1 MADIV
6 ARAGWDNE
14 QLRKGAAEAVNIAQ
28 RAKSQAEKVMAGF
41 GGLSGVAA
49 ALSGTALLKSTLDDL
64 DRTAKISSRLGAS
77 AESMQRLAMVANLA
91 GADLETTGRALTILN
106 RALDDPANKKAA
118 EAFERLGLKIS
129 DLKAASNDPFRQ
141 MQMLSRAFQEA
152 QKTGTG
158 MADIMALLGR
168 SGAELIP
175 LMRTAAAEFEAF
187 SQRRVV
193 SDEQIKQIE
202 NLNDRMTELRQ
213 TITIGIGTA
222 VADAVSVWQGI
233 VQSAS
238 ETAIYAGIIAEEMAK
253 GASFA
258 EAQAKAA
265 QFMEDYYAAA
275 RKESEAAAAAAAA
288 AADAATAPATTTS
301 SSGSPRTTS
310 ELAQVERLRLQYAEA
325 QFAAIQRRS
334 TLEQQLTNLTTLQ
347 ARKAEEM
354 RRAMDAGPQTEQAML
369 QFGLEDMKIDEQR
382 LQLAKQLQDAQQAA
396 KTATAAEVTA
406 KNQAL
411 QSLMQEA
418 ELLQARANGDA
429 ARVALLER
437 EQRIQDRVL
446 QIKKELGIEGQ
457 KALDMATGIVDLE
470 DKAAKAGEKG
480 KKEKGRRI
488 KGFSA
493 EQMGGRGE
501 AQARADQR
509 MAESRA
515 RIASSRERGFGGLK
529 EFYRL
534 QERNPDGTRAMPLGK
549 AFATQA
555 QRNAPAQDP
564 SVPLLDEIKAL
575 MATNN
580 DYLASI
586 TAE

>member
-14 QLRKGAAEAVNIAQ
+14 KLRKGAAEAVNIAQ
-28 RAKSQAEKVMAGF
+28 RAKAQAEKVMAGF

-49 ALSGTALLKSTLDDL
+49 ALGGTALLKSTLDDL

-118 EAFERLGLKIS
+118 DAFERLGLKIS

-141 MQMLSRAFQEA
+141 IQMLARAFQEA

-175 LMRTAAAEFEAF
+175 LLRTSAAELEAF
-187 SQRRVV
+187 SRKKVV

-233 VQSAS
+233 VESAS
-238 ETAIYAGIIAEEMAK
+238 ETAVFAGVIAEEMAK

-288 AADAATAPATTTS
+288 AADAATAPATTTT
-301 SSGSPRTTS
+301 SGSPRTTS
-310 ELAQVERLRLQYAEA
+310 DLAQVERLRLQYAEA
-325 QFAAIQRRS
+325 QFAALQRRS